1 MQHKNKGELQNIVFL
16 LYLFIIIFFLYFL
29 FYPFWYPLR
38 DILFNQTIISLM
50 LIVETMHNKLM
61 FSIELLRN
69 M

>member
-1 MQHKNKGELQNIVFL
+1 MQHKNKGELQNTVFL
-16 LYLFIIIFFLYFL
+16 LYLFIVIFFLYFL
-29 FYPFWYPLR
+29 FYPFWYPLS